1 MSFRANIAAAAVEL
15 PGAYAYELVSLCTRW
30 GVAPEALLDGTG
42 LTAAILKDPATRLP
56 LTACATVVERAREL
70 TGQPA
75 LAFAMGLHMRL
86 SWHGFLGFAAMT
98 SGTVREALEIAQ
110 RFIRTRTTAFELST
124 YVEGAAASL
133 VLEERASLGPLRE
146 FTVIMLLVGIGQI
159 AKDVTG
165 QALLTGVAECAF
177 PEPEYAAPV
186 LSRAGDL
193 GAGTMR
199 FDRPAHRLLF
209 DASILDLPV
218 VTSDPAAM
226 ELARAQCDRE
236 LATQAAAAAEGTF
249 LGGVRRAMT
258 PRSGDGFR
266 SLDDV
271 ARRLHVS
278 TRTLK
283 RRLAEEGASFS
294 GMLEEVRRQRAL
306 LLLEDRRLAVEE
318 VAARLGYSD
327 AANFTRAFRRW
338 TGETPAA
345 YRVAPDRDPSPR
357 PSPSPVSSPPRR

>member
-1 MSFRANIAAAAVEL
+1 MRARLACADVLSFRANLADEAEL

-30 GVAPEALLDGTG
+30 GVSTEVLLEGTG
-42 LTAAILKDPATRLP
+42 LTLAALKDPATRLP
-56 LTACATVVERAREL
+56 LALCATVVERARQL
-70 TGQPA
+70 TNEPA

-98 SGTVREALEIAQ
+98 AGTVREALELAQ
-110 RFIRTRTTAFELST
+110 RFIRTRTSAFELST
-124 YVEGAAASL
+124 YVEGDSASL
-133 VLEERASLGPLRE
+133 VLEERVPLGPLRE

-159 AKDVTG
+159 AKDFTG
-165 QALLTGVAECAF
+165 GRPLTGVAECAF
-177 PEPEYAAPV
+177 PQPAYAAK
-186 LSRAGDL
+186 LLARAEDL

-236 LATQAAAAAEGTF
+236 LATQAEAGTEGWTF
-249 LGGVRRAMT
+249 LARVRGAIAL
-258 PRSGDGFR
+258 RSGDGFR
-266 SLDDV
+266 GLDEV
-271 ARRLHVS
+271 ARKLHLS

-283 RRLAEEGASFS
+283 RRLAEQGASFS
-294 GMLEEVRRQRAL
+294 QVLDEVRRQRAL
-306 LLLEDRRLAVEE
+306 LLLEDRRLAIDE
-318 VAARLGYSD
+318 VAGRLGYSD

-338 TGETPAA
+338 TGQTPAA
-345 YRVAPDRDPSPR
+345 FRSPR
-357 PSPSPVSSPPRR
+357 E